1 MKTVKE
7 LLNTDIDLDEVDVI
21 TLHDNREIVQADS
34 GVSEYLAPYLDIEVD
49 DYEVEYDLNEGL
61 VYLDIYVRN
70 GV

>member
-1 MKTVKE
+1 M
-7 LLNTDIDLDEVDVI
+7 LNTDIDLDEVDVI

-49 DYEVEYDLNEGL
+49 DYEVEYDLNGGL

>member
-7 LLNTDIDLDEVDVI
+7 LLNTDIDLDEVVVI

>member
-61 VYLDIYVRN
+61 IYLDIYVRN

>member
-21 TLHDNREIVQADS
+21 TLHDNREIVQVDS

>member
-7 LLNTDIDLDEVDVI
+7 LLNTDIDLNEVDVI

>member
-7 LLNTDIDLDEVDVI
+7 LLNPDIDLDEVDVI